1 MKMIKERR
9 LMTNSEKMLEAIEN
23 KNLER
28 ADYYFNQALIN
39 DSDDLLLSL
48 GEYLENIGFYPQA
61 KAIYLKLKN
70 YYPEVNINLAQI
82 VAEEGDIETA
92 FLYLDEISKTSNHYL
107 SALLVMADLY
117 DLEGLTDVAR
127 EKLVEASQLSQ
138 EPLVVFGLAEI
149 ELSLE
154 HYQEAINEYAKL
166 NHQEILALTG
176 VSTYQRIGKSYASL
190 GKYEV
195 AIEFLEKSLEFDYS
209 RDTIFEL
216 ATVLYQKQEYQKAN
230 LYFKQ
235 LDNLSSEF
243 TGYEYVYALSLHEED
258 QIQEALKVAQQG
270 LSKNE
275 FDSQLLLLASQLSYE
290 NHDVKAA
297 ETYLLSAQQIIED
310 KEEVFLRLTTL
321 YLEEERYEDIITL
334 SKEYIDNVL
343 TRWNIAKAYQALEDE
358 EKTIASYEE
367 LVNDLKTNPEFL
379 KDYFYVLREYG
390 DNERMR
396 RIGENYLKLVP
407 DDLEIVHL
415 LEE

>member
-1 MKMIKERR
+1 
-9 LMTNSEKMLEAIEN
+9 MTNSEKMLEAIEN
-23 KNLER
+23 KNLEG
-28 ADYYFNQALIN
+28 ADYYFNQALLH
-39 DSDDLLLSL
+39 DSDDMLLSL
-48 GEYLENIGFYPQA
+48 AEYLESIGFYPQA
-61 KAIYLKLKN
+61 KAIYLKLKA

-92 FLYLDEISKTSNHYL
+92 FLYLDEISKTSEHYL

-138 EPLVVFGLAEI
+138 EPLIVFGLAEI

-176 VSTYQRIGKSYASL
+176 ISTYQRIGKSYASL

-209 RDTIFEL
+209 EDTIFEL
-216 ATVLYQKQEYQKAN
+216 ATILYQQQEYQKAN
-230 LYFKQ
+230 IYFKQ

-243 TGYEYVYALSLHEED
+243 AGYEYVYALSLHEED

-290 NHDVKAA
+290 NHDIKAA
-297 ETYLLSAQQIIED
+297 EAYLLSAQQIVED

-321 YLEEERYEDIITL
+321 YLEEKRYEDVIAL
-334 SKEYIDNVL
+334 SKESIDNVL
-343 TRWNIAKAYQALEDE
+343 TRWNIAKAYHALEDE

-390 DNERMR
+390 DNEKMR

-407 DDLEIVHL
+407 DNLEIVHL
-415 LEE
+415 LEEWD

>member
-1 MKMIKERR
+1 
-9 LMTNSEKMLEAIEN
+9 MTNSEKMLEAIEN